1 MPTTVTETGPF
12 ERLVK
17 FQLTDDEISAGKV
30 ATARKLSQDLKLKG
44 FRPGRAPLPVVEA
57 AVGSERLRSEVIDD
71 LVPPALSGILDEKEL
86 RPAVTPS
93 LERLDDVEGGVEVEV
108 LVTLW
113 PTVELPKYRDREV
126 EVDSPDLTEEDL
138 ETQIERMLEQFATV
152 EEAER
157 PAEEGDYVSIDVRA
171 NKDGEPVEDATASD
185 LLYEVGSGLFIEGID
200 EHLIGATPDAR
211 FSFAAPLPG
220 GFGDRAGEVVD
231 FEVTVNEV
239 KERILPPL
247 DDDWVDENTEFE
259 TVEEMRDA
267 LRERLSELKLQAVSR
282 QFSERALSTLV
293 DQVEIELPE
302 ALVRAE
308 MDDQLHRF
316 VHRLEDSELTLDD
329 YFEASGIGQEAFL
342 DDLRNQAEHSLR
354 NQLVL
359 EAVAKEAGIEVTP
372 EDLSSVLQ
380 GLAARSGDP
389 VAYLDAFRRGGRELA
404 LAGDILR
411 NRALREILSAARPV
425 DEEGNPVDL
434 KLEMA
439 EVEAEIVE
447 AEPVGEVPSGEVVF
461 AEVAE
466 EEEE

>member
-126 EVDSPDLTEEDL
+126 EVDSPDLTEGDL

-157 PAEEGDYVSIDVRA
+157 PAEQGDYVSIDVRA

-389 VAYLDAFRRGGRELA
+389 VAYLDAFRWGGRELA